1 MKAPLIVT
9 VALDYTER
17 KKNKKIA
24 KAKHRSATKTA
35 TVNQE
40 SLSMDEIRDWLKEKH
55 QRDLDQSPKSK
66 KSRVTGLNQKR
77 DRSRKDRRRSDSSEA
92 VSEE

>member
-35 TVNQE
+35 TVDRE
-40 SLSMDEIRDWLKEKH
+40 SQKMDQLIGRLKEKQ
-55 QRDLDQSPKSK
+55 QRDLDKSPKSK

-92 VSEE
+92 ESEE